1 MDEVDHGHRI
11 SYQALKSGTEVFSS
25 DGQRLGVVQRVVVDA
40 KAHIFNELVID
51 TKLGPGGLKVV
62 DAREV
67 EDIHE
72 RAVVLKLAAVE
83 VEALP
88 KP

>member
-1 MDEVDHGHRI
+1 VDHGHRI
-11 SYQALKSGTEVFSS
+11 SYQALERGTDVFSA
-25 DGQRLGVVQRVVVDA
+25 DGERLGVVQRVVADA
-40 KAHIFNELVID
+40 KTHIFRDLVID

-62 DAREV
+62 HPADV
-67 EDIHE
+67 GDIFE
-72 RAVVLKLAAVE
+72 RGVVLTLSAAE

>member
-1 MDEVDHGHRI
+1 
-11 SYQALKSGTEVFSS
+11 
-25 DGQRLGVVQRVVVDA
+25 
-40 KAHIFNELVID
+40 
-51 TKLGPGGLKVV
+51 LKVV
-62 DAREV
+62 DARDV

>member
-1 MDEVDHGHRI
+1 MDDHGHRI
-11 SYQALKSGTEVFSS
+11 SYQALRNGTEVF
-25 DGQRLGVVQRVVVDA
+25 DNAGRRLGVVQRVVVDTRTN
-40 KAHIFNELVID
+40 IFKSVVID

-62 DAREV
+62 DARDV

-72 RAVVLKLAAVE
+72 RALILKLGGAE